1 MRCLI
6 IDDDPVIRTLIS
18 DYIAKVD
25 FLEFGIKV
33 TNAIDALNLLNAQNF
48 ELIFLDINMPEM
60 SGVEFLDNVD
70 AAIPIIMVTADKDFA
85 LNAFNYNVIDY
96 LVKPISYSR
105 FYQAVKKVQVHLA
118 KKTPSA
124 QNDEI
129 FVKDGHDL
137 VKLNLQNVLYVE
149 AVSNYVS
156 FKTQEKN
163 VLTLLSMKK
172 LEETL
177 PDYFVRV
184 HRSYIVNIRKVD
196 KVESNN
202 LLIGALY
209 LPVSNS
215 YKQTLLEKLNLM
227 L

>member
-6 IDDDPVIRTLIS
+6 IDDDPVIRELIG
-18 DYIAKVD
+18 DYIAKID

-33 TNAIDALNLLNAQNF
+33 ANAIDALNLLNVQSF

-60 SGVEFLDNVD
+60 SGVEFLENIDTS
-70 AAIPIIMVTADKDFA
+70 IPVIMITADKDFA
-85 LNAFNYNVIDY
+85 LDAYNYNVVDY

-105 FYQAVKKVQVHLA
+105 FYQAVKKVQAHLA
-118 KKTPSA
+118 KKGIA
-124 QNDEI
+124 LQNDEI

-137 VKLNLQNVLYVE
+137 VKLNLQEVLYIE

-163 VLTLLSMKK
+163 VLSLLSMKK
-172 LEETL
+172 LEDSL
-177 PDYFVRV
+177 PDYFIRT

-196 KVESNN
+196 KVESTS
-202 LLIGALY
+202 LVIRSIS

-215 YKQTLLEKLNLM
+215 YKQALLEKLNLI

>member
-6 IDDDPVIRTLIS
+6 IDDDPVIRELVS

-33 TNAIDALNLLNAQNF
+33 ANAIDALNLLNVQAF

-60 SGVEFLDNVD
+60 SGVEFLDNID
-70 AAIPIIMVTADKDFA
+70 ASIPVIMITADKDFA
-85 LNAFNYNVIDY
+85 LDAYNYNVVDY
-96 LVKPISYSR
+96 LMKPISYSR
-105 FYQAVKKVQVHLA
+105 FYQAVKKVQAHLA
-118 KKTPSA
+118 KKGITP

-137 VKLNLQNVLYVE
+137 VKLNLREVLYIE
-149 AVSNYVS
+149 AVSNYVA
-156 FKTQEKN
+156 FKTQAKN
-163 VLTLLSMKK
+163 VLSLLSMKK
-172 LEETL
+172 LEDNL
-177 PDYFVRV
+177 PDYFVRI

-202 LLIGALY
+202 LLIGSIT
-209 LPVSNS
+209 LPVSSS
-215 YKQTLLEKLNLM
+215 YKQTLLDKLNLM
-227 L
+227 M

>member
-6 IDDDPVIRTLIS
+6 IDDDPVIRELIS
-18 DYIAKVD
+18 NYIAKVD

-33 TNAIDALNLLNAQNF
+33 ANAIDGLNLLNIQTF

-60 SGVEFLDNVD
+60 SGVEFLDNID
-70 AAIPIIMVTADKDFA
+70 ASIPVIMITADKDFA
-85 LNAFNYNVIDY
+85 LDAYNYNVVDY

-105 FYQAVKKVQVHLA
+105 FYQAVKKVQAHLT
-118 KKTPSA
+118 KKETTP

-137 VKLNLQNVLYVE
+137 VKLNLREVLYIE

-163 VLTLLSMKK
+163 VLSLLSMKK
-172 LEETL
+172 LEDNL
-177 PDYFVRV
+177 PNYFVRI

-196 KVESNN
+196 KVESTN
-202 LLIGALY
+202 LIIGSIA
-209 LPVSNS
+209 LPVSSS
-215 YKQTLLEKLNLM
+215 YKQALLEKLNLM

>member
-6 IDDDPVIRTLIS
+6 IDDDPVIRELVS

-33 TNAIDALNLLNAQNF
+33 ANAIDALNLLNIQAF

-60 SGVEFLDNVD
+60 SGVEFLDNID
-70 AAIPIIMVTADKDFA
+70 ASIPVIMITADKDFA
-85 LNAFNYNVIDY
+85 LDAYNYNVVDY

-105 FYQAVKKVQVHLA
+105 FYQAVKKVQDHLA
-118 KKTPSA
+118 KKETTT

-137 VKLNLQNVLYVE
+137 VKLNLREVLYIE

-156 FKTQEKN
+156 FKTQTKN
-163 VLTLLSMKK
+163 VLSLLSMKK
-172 LEETL
+172 LEDNL
-177 PDYFVRV
+177 PDYFVRI

-202 LLIGALY
+202 LLIGSIT
-209 LPVSNS
+209 LPVSSS
-215 YKQTLLEKLNLM
+215 YKQALLDKLNLM
-227 L
+227 M

>member
-6 IDDDPVIRTLIS
+6 IDDDPVIRELIS

-33 TNAIDALNLLNAQNF
+33 ANAIDALNLLNAQAF

-60 SGVEFLDNVD
+60 SGLEFLDNVD
-70 AAIPIIMVTADKDFA
+70 TSIPIIMITADKEFA
-85 LNAFNYNVIDY
+85 LDAYNYNVVDY

-105 FYQAVKKVQVHLA
+105 FYQAVKKVQVHHT
-118 KKTPSA
+118 KKVTTT

-137 VKLNLQNVLYVE
+137 VKLNLQEVLYIE

-156 FKTQEKN
+156 FKTQGKN
-163 VLTLLSMKK
+163 VLSLLSMKK
-172 LEETL
+172 LEDNL
-177 PDYFVRV
+177 PHYFARI

-202 LLIGALY
+202 LLIDGIS
-209 LPVSNS
+209 LPVSSS
-215 YKQTLLEKLNLM
+215 YKQALLEKLNLM